1 MEEEETKQVEE
12 VIKESKK
19 GHRKLKMILIIIAA
33 VIVISFVYMRYIATS
48 GFIVKEYAVESEKL
62 PESFNGFKIA
72 HLSDIHY
79 ASMGKEKL
87 DKVVEEVNRM
97 KPDIIV
103 FTGDLYD
110 EFSNLTDDMKEKII
124 DSLSKLNAPLG
135 KYAVSGNHDYK
146 HEGYSTLIKECGFDY
161 LHNESRIINYLGNDP
176 IEIVGYPDEREDDPD
191 YNIELTDYYKI
202 ALIHE
207 GDSFLNIKDK
217 DFDLVLAGHSHGGQ
231 VRLPF
236 IGSIIKVE
244 GGKKYDDAYYKEG
257 KTDIYVSSGLGETE
271 FKIRAFNKP
280 SFNFYRLYH
289 K

>member
-1 MEEEETKQVEE
+1 MEEENKE
-12 VIKESKK
+12 VIKEKKK
-19 GHRKLKMILIIIAA
+19 GHNKLKMILIIIAC

-87 DKVVEEVNRM
+87 DKVVAEVNKM

-110 EFSNLTDDMKEKII
+110 EFSNLTDDMKQKII
-124 DSLSKLNAPLG
+124 DSLSKLIAPLG
-135 KYAVSGNHDYK
+135 KFAVSGNHDYK
-146 HEGYSTLIKECGFDY
+146 HEGYEDIIKQCGFDY
-161 LHNESRIINYLGNDP
+161 LHNESRLINYLGNEP
-176 IEIVGYPDEREDDPD
+176 IEIVGYPDEREDQPNFDM
-191 YNIELTDYYKI
+191 EVTDNYKI

-207 GDSFLNIKDK
+207 GDSYLKLKDK

-231 VRLPF
+231 VRLPLL
-236 IGSIIKVE
+236 GALCKVN
-244 GGKKYDDAYYKEG
+244 GGKVYYDEHYKEG

-280 SFNFYRLYH
+280 SFNFYRLY
-289 K
+289 KK